1 MLAREPAGRVAK
13 AVKAVNPQPP
23 AGREAVPH
31 RTKAPAT
38 PPLAAASLAL
48 ASGARAGI
56 LRRADLGFVARGQ
69 RSQREWKYAEPQ
81 SREPGAI

>member
-1 MLAREPAGRVAK
+1 MLARVPAGRVGK

-31 RTKAPAT
+31 RTKATAT
-38 PPLAAASLAL
+38 PPAAGSLAL

-56 LRRADLGFVARGQ
+56 LRRAGLGFVARGQ
-69 RSQREWKYAEPQ
+69 RSQREWKHAELQ
-81 SREPGAI
+81 SREPGARI